1 MRILSLIV
9 LLLTVAA
16 SPLIAQQPE
25 SSQIKSLENLM
36 QFFQRIGVNS
46 QADLEQGFIAI
57 PVKKEAFE
65 AVHVVRWA
73 TSDGVVHFIQVI
85 PLKVAPERI
94 AALESAIVRLNHSYP
109 VPGLGFNHETGTL
122 YFRMT
127 VPFAPAGYLTEQEA
141 QEYFGYCINQA
152 YQFVP
157 TLTELIEGRVEPE
170 NVLQYHRQVLQDSLG
185 PYGIWKKTAAGSE
198 WTLILKAN
206 GETTLQRDGEVV
218 VDSMAKVEGTTVTF
232 DDINGALAADDSGVY
247 DFTVQGGQLVFVK
260 KSDTSTGREQ
270 ILTGDAW
277 TR

>member
-9 LLLTVAA
+9 LLLTVAT
-16 SPLIAQQPE
+16 SPVDAQQPE
-25 SSQIKSLENLM
+25 ESQIKSLENLM
-36 QFFQRIGVNS
+36 QFFQRIGINS

-57 PVKKEAFE
+57 PVKKEAFD

-94 AALESAIVRLNHSYP
+94 GALESAIVRLNHSYP

-127 VPFAPAGYLTEQEA
+127 VPFAPAGYLTEQET

-157 TLTELIEGRVEPE
+157 TLTELVEGRVEPD
-170 NVLQYHRQVLQDSLG
+170 NILQYHRQVLQNSLG
-185 PYGIWKKTAAGSE
+185 PYGVWKKTAAGSE
-198 WTLILKAN
+198 WVLTVKTN

-218 VDSMAKVEGTTVTF
+218 VDSMAKVEGTTITF
-232 DDINGALAADDSGVY
+232 DDINGSLAANDPGVY
-247 DFTVQGGQLVFVK
+247 EFTAKDGQLTFTK

-277 TR
+277 AR